1 MNLISKIQE
10 IEKNYD
16 VETVISNNV
25 PIWQFLRNIV
35 HNQIYDIKKINKI
48 KKAYYLLKNKNWG
61 KYSISEKYKYVL
73 FTDLREE
80 VLENNL
86 RFDKTSQNLIDLTSD
101 DLLVVVNPGSK
112 IHPHSSNYSYNHM
125 STSFFHYKR
134 WSVGLD
140 KSLKIKNKSIL
151 NSIIQRYS
159 LDLDIIYYNRLFFT
173 YVHIFSNWLNG
184 ISPKVIFINCYYSLF
199 HQALIFACK
208 QKKIKCVE
216 IQHGL
221 ISNSHTQYSPKKFIG
236 THCMPDYLLCYNDY
250 VKDFTNKNYVK
261 PENIIP
267 IGHYYLEKK
276 INEQNEDCSLSSI
289 KYKKIIVV
297 STQDSIEKE
306 LIQKIEQI
314 AKIKANILFII
325 KTRDA
330 NNAVLRYKNIK
341 VSNQDIYSLIKQADM
356 HISCYSTVALEA
368 SMMGTPTIL
377 ININNMSTLYF
388 DSIIN
393 EFQNIIICESIR
405 DVINK
410 IDNWSPEKTT
420 NFPYALNNKERIKR
434 FVGSL

>member
-1 MNLISKIQE
+1 MK
-10 IEKNYD
+10 
-16 VETVISNNV
+16 
-25 PIWQFLRNIV
+25 
-35 HNQIYDIKKINKI
+35 
-48 KKAYYLLKNKNWG
+48 
-61 KYSISEKYKYVL
+61 
-73 FTDLREE
+73 
-80 VLENNL
+80 
-86 RFDKTSQNLIDLTSD
+86 
-101 DLLVVVNPGSK
+101 
-112 IHPHSSNYSYNHM
+112 
-125 STSFFHYKR
+125 
-134 WSVGLD
+134 
-140 KSLKIKNKSIL
+140 
-151 NSIIQRYS
+151 
-159 LDLDIIYYNRLFFT
+159 
-173 YVHIFSNWLNG
+173 
-184 ISPKVIFINCYYSLF
+184 
-199 HQALIFACK
+199 
-208 QKKIKCVE
+208 
-216 IQHGL
+216 
-221 ISNSHTQYSPKKFIG
+221 
-236 THCMPDYLLCYNDY
+236 
-250 VKDFTNKNYVK
+250 
-261 PENIIP
+261 
-267 IGHYYLEKK
+267 KK

-314 AKIKANILFII
+314 ARIKANILFII

-434 FVGSL
+434 FIGSL